1 MYLFIVLTLIMG
13 IGEII
18 AQEDSSNVIFDDSKV
33 HEYTLTFYDTD
44 YATKLE
50 ANYFNDAGYLPAKFS
65 DGTITLDSVGVRY
78 KGNSSYN
85 AASSSP
91 KKPLK
96 IKFNEFISGQKYY
109 GIKVLNFSNG
119 YGDPTFLREKIAYD
133 ISSKY
138 IPSPR
143 SSFAA
148 ITIGSDY
155 IGLYTQIEQV
165 NEQFLNRVYQDKTLN
180 LYKASDAGAS
190 LVYSDNNPN
199 SYASE
204 MELKT
209 NEDLNDWSGMVS
221 FLKYINNTDNESF
234 CSTYSQYMNPDNVA
248 PFLAFMMVMSHF
260 DSYIGSGRN
269 FYLTQMN
276 AAGYMSFVP
285 WDLNLTFGGYPNG
298 WDVYKQSAITT
309 SNIDQRPLFK
319 KLMGCEEFK
328 YKYLA
333 YIKRMITT
341 DASEESIQKAI
352 DKHVSIIQP
361 FVEADNN
368 KFFSLS
374 DFTTNLNSK
383 LRTSSGSIPGLTE
396 FSTNRNTFLLSEIE
410 GILPEEYELS
420 IDKNN
425 HDLAA
430 KTSIRHRQIVFPS
443 QRANT
448 EKYLEFFSPNGRKL
462 ISIHTTAGVIDI
474 PVLPKGMVLIRVKI
488 NQSNQIIKYNN
499 K

>member
-1 MYLFIVLTLIMG
+1 MILIFFFTLFLS
-13 IGEII
+13 IGVF
-18 AQEDSSNVIFDDSKV
+18 AQEDSSLVLFDDSKV

-44 YATKLE
+44 YATKME
-50 ANYFNDAGYLPAKFS
+50 ANYFNDAGYIPAKFS

-119 YGDPTFLREKIAYD
+119 YGDPTFLREKISYD
-133 ISSKY
+133 ISLKY
-138 IPSPR
+138 MPSPR
-143 SSFAA
+143 SNFAA
-148 ITIGSDY
+148 ITIGSEY

-165 NEQFLNRVYQDKTLN
+165 NEQFLDRIYQDKTLN

-199 SYASE
+199 SYVSE

-221 FLKYINNTDNESF
+221 FLNYINNTEDELF
-234 CSTYSQYMNPDNVA
+234 CNSYTNYMNPDNVA
-248 PFLAFMMVMSHF
+248 PFFAFMMVMSHF

-276 AAGYMSFVP
+276 AAGYISFVP

-328 YKYLA
+328 FKYLA
-333 YIKRMITT
+333 YIKKMITT

-396 FSTNRNTFLLSEIE
+396 FSTNRNAFLLSELD
-410 GILPEEYELS
+410 GILPEDYELS
-420 IDKNN
+420 IDKIKRESSPKISINN
-425 HDLAA
+425 
-430 KTSIRHRQIVFPS
+430 KQIVFPS
-443 QRANT
+443 ELSNK
-448 EKYLEFFSPNGRKL
+448 EKQLEFFSLNGEKL
-462 ISIHTTAGVIDI
+462 MVINTLAGEVSIPD
-474 PVLPKGMVLIRVKI
+474 LSKGIVFVRVKTKHSI
-488 NQSNQIIKYNN
+488 NIIKYNN